1 MYKRQRVLPVV
12 VVEEEGEPLRDV
24 VPRDVSHGARVI
36 EAAREEHAFL
46 EPDGPQLVADGA
58 QTRLWTFAGG
68 AANRLL
74 ARMAETTLGGT
85 VTSNN
90 LSLTFQEE
98 AAESDQ
104 AILEWVS
111 TLRREERPSREDA
124 VGVADAF
131 SHLRLSKFQ
140 PCLPRSLL
148 NKYLAEVLTDPDGA
162 REAMQ
167 G

>member
-1 MYKRQRVLPVV
+1 M
-12 VVEEEGEPLRDV
+12 
-24 VPRDVSHGARVI
+24 
-36 EAAREEHAFL
+36 
-46 EPDGPQLVADGA
+46 
-58 QTRLWTFAGG
+58 
-68 AANRLL
+68 L
-74 ARMAETTLGGT
+74 ARMAETALGGT

-111 TLRREERPSREDA
+111 TLRREERPSKEDA
-124 VGVADAF
+124 VAVADAF

-140 PCLPRSLL
+140 PCLPHGLL
-148 NKYLAEVLTDPDGA
+148 NAYLAEVLTDPDGA
-162 REAMQ
+162 REAMR